1 MHSQRL
7 GNVSIYGSLNTL
19 DEKVRNMGRP
29 TYCGF
34 AKNCVART
42 STTFRVFLF
51 FLVVSWGCHS
61 GSVPVKPQR
70 QVNLYVW
77 SVYIPDRTL
86 KRFET
91 ETGIHL
97 NYSTY
102 DSNEALLEKM
112 ESGVADYDVI
122 VPSDYMVAILKR
134 ENLLRKL
141 DLRQLPNFKNISQRF
156 RNLSY
161 DRANQYSV
169 PFLWSTSGIGY
180 NKTKIPEGVDSWS
193 SLWDNRY
200 KNRILMLD
208 DAREAFGVAL
218 KWKGH
223 SYNTTDPDSLMEAQR
238 LLLEQKPLLKAY
250 NSTNF
255 DELLLA
261 GDVWLEHA
269 WSGNV
274 AMVMEQSHDLDFVI
288 PKEGA
293 AMSIENFCVPAK
305 SPHTEEAYAFINFM
319 LDAKVGG
326 EITNYS
332 YYPNTNE
339 AAKAYVSP
347 KILENPAV
355 YQDDATLARCELARD
370 IGPASQLLDRLW
382 TELKS
387 R

>member
-1 MHSQRL
+1 VKIS
-7 GNVSIYGSLNTL
+7 
-19 DEKVRNMGRP
+19 
-29 TYCGF
+29 
-34 AKNCVART
+34 VARIL
-42 STTFRVFLF
+42 TTFSVFVDILLLF
-51 FLVVSWGCHS
+51 SLGCRSHS
-61 GSVPVKPQR
+61 MPAAQK

-77 SVYIPDRTL
+77 SVYIPERTL
-86 KRFET
+86 NRFEK

-112 ESGVADYDVI
+112 ESGLADYDVI
-122 VPSDYMVAILKR
+122 VPSDYMVSILKR
-134 ENLLRKL
+134 EQLLKKL
-141 DLRQLPNFKNISQRF
+141 DLRNIPNFRNIGRRF
-156 RNLSY
+156 THLSY
-161 DRANQYSV
+161 DPENQYSV

-180 NKTKIPEGVDSWS
+180 NRTKITDRVDSWS
-193 SLWDNRY
+193 FLWDRRY
-200 KNRILMLD
+200 KDRMLMLD

-218 KWKGH
+218 KWKGQ
-223 SYNTTDPDSLMEAQR
+223 SYNTTAPARLIEAQQ
-238 LLLEQKPLLKAY
+238 LLLQQKPLLKAY

-261 GDVWLEHA
+261 GDVWIAHA

-274 AMVMEQSHDLDFVI
+274 AMVMEQSRDLDFVI
-288 PKEGA
+288 PREGA
-293 AMSIENFCVPAK
+293 VMSVENFCIPAK
-305 SPHTEEAYAFINFM
+305 AQHLDEAYALINFM

-339 AAKAYVSP
+339 AAKAYVWS
-347 KILENPAV
+347 KILKNPAV
-355 YQDDATLARCELARD
+355 YQDDETLAKCELATD
-370 IGPASQLLDRLW
+370 IGPASQMLDRLW